1 MISQN
6 KTNLFHTYKKYNVN
20 LTKKNMA
27 MFEDN
32 DYYGAE
38 CEMDDQLLIVN
49 EDSDHDGDNLL
60 VNDYERDFLEKQAE
74 YMFGN
79 ENISEQVFQSVKK
92 SSRNSSRQ
100 SSMTSVVPQD
110 LRNRTNSN
118 NMEDSD
124 EILPPKIPN
133 IATTTTATTTLY
145 PPERRPPIFDFFTVL
160 TAFIVAVILA
170 YYTISSY

>member
-1 MISQN
+1 
-6 KTNLFHTYKKYNVN
+6 
-20 LTKKNMA
+20 MA
-27 MFEDN
+27 MYDDN
-32 DYYGAE
+32 DFYGAE

-49 EDSDHDGDNLL
+49 EDSDQDDNLL
-60 VNDYERDFLEKQAE
+60 DDYERDFLEKQAE

-79 ENISEQVFQSVKK
+79 ENITEQEYLSVKK
-92 SSRNSSRQ
+92 SSRQSSRQ

-110 LRNRTNSN
+110 LRNRTNST
-118 NMEDSD
+118 MED
-124 EILPPKIPN
+124 EILPKIPN
-133 IATTTTATTTLY
+133 ATSTTATTTLY

>member
-1 MISQN
+1 
-6 KTNLFHTYKKYNVN
+6 
-20 LTKKNMA
+20 MA

-110 LRNRTNSN
+110 LRNGTNSN
-118 NMEDSD
+118 NICFLSSF
-124 EILPPKIPN
+124 LPPVGCN
-133 IATTTTATTTLY
+133 IDQKL
-145 PPERRPPIFDFFTVL
+145 RQSDL
-160 TAFIVAVILA
+160 
-170 YYTISSY
+170 

>member
-1 MISQN
+1 
-6 KTNLFHTYKKYNVN
+6 
-20 LTKKNMA
+20 MA

-49 EDSDHDGDNLL
+49 EDSDQDHHADNLL

-100 SSMTSVVPQD
+100 SSMTSVVPHD

-118 NMEDSD
+118 NTTEPEVVND

-133 IATTTTATTTLY
+133 ATTSTATPTLY
-145 PPERRPPIFDFFTVL
+145 PPDRRPPIFDFFTVL

-170 YYTISSY
+170 YYTITSSY